1 MSIEAFLRTLTI
13 TDISTHSLKD
23 AENLLEQRAK
33 SYQTMIQNENIDT
46 QTKDTSKFYLEQAK
60 FETEIIDTLK
70 KFMVLPDER
79 SRIPAKDSSN
89 VQECIQL
96 FVSKEDLDGNEKPAG
111 EEKYSDVLVLRRKR
125 FSQTRSQTK
134 LNTRVDLTIN
144 DLNLNDLIDVASE
157 SYEGSVASFNLFGVS
172 NRSDMAYSDHS
183 ITQGKHPCTNQ
194 WHEFNDS
201 SVYSLNN
208 KSRHVPVLFFER
220 NK

>member
-1 MSIEAFLRTLTI
+1 MSIEAFL
-13 TDISTHSLKD
+13 
-23 AENLLEQRAK
+23 
-33 SYQTMIQNENIDT
+33 
-46 QTKDTSKFYLEQAK
+46 
-60 FETEIIDTLK
+60 
-70 KFMVLPDER
+70 PDER
-79 SRIPAKDSSN
+79 SIIPAKDSSN

-96 FVSKEDLDGNEKPAG
+96 FISKEDLDGNEKPAG
-111 EEKYSDVLVLRRKR
+111 EEKCPDVLVLHRKR

-134 LNTRVDLTIN
+134 LNIRVDLPIN

-172 NRSDMAYSDHS
+172 NRSDMAYSGHS

-208 KSRHVPVLFFER
+208 NSRQMPVLFYER